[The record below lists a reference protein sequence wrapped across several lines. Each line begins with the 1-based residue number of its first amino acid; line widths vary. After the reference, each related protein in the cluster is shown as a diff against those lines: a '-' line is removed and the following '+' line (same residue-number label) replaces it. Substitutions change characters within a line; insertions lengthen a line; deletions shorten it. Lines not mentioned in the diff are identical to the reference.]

1 MPNVYVA
8 DFVGSIKFIRGRVIA
23 MNMKITDIG
32 LQVQIIQCIEER
44 DLRGLRSILRELE
57 ETEVLYLISNLERTD
72 KALVYRLL
80 SKDMALAVFE
90 QLDLEIQKDLLES
103 FPESRAIEII
113 EELDPDD
120 RVSLLDELPAV
131 VTKRLISL
139 LSPDDRAVTNKLLGY
154 EAETAGRIMTPE
166 FITLR
171 RNMTAQAALEKIR
184 WQAADKETIYT
195 LYVTDET
202 RRLEGVLELRKLIV
216 ANPNERI
223 EDIMS
228 DIVIKV
234 TTDTDQEEVAH
245 ALKDFDLLAIPVVD
259 KQGCI
264 VGIVTIDDAV
274 DILEHEATEDIYDQ
288 AGLANI
294 TGSET
299 NRSEVLVNGSLWAIW
314 KVRLPFLVI
323 TLLAGLGAGLII
335 DGFEHTLETI
345 VAVAIFIPI
354 IMDMGG
360 NVGTQST
367 TVFVRGVVLGH
378 IEPKRFWRHLGKEV
392 LIGFSL
398 GLIVGVVTGVIAG
411 FWQSMP
417 LLGLAVGLALLVTM
431 TLASLLGFLVPWILI
446 KMKLDQAAGSSPI
459 ITSIKDIVGLLVYF
473 VLVSAFLVGF

>member
-1 MPNVYVA
+1 VPNVYVA